1 MPFWEKL
8 RIAALPSFV
17 QNLSLDEYD
26 SSLLKQKTQKVL
38 LPTQCDK
45 RIYTYEVVAINCS
58 REGCI
63 HTQYTK
69 HSYHNHALYHAFS
82 YKSVHASAD

>member
-26 SSLLKQKTQKVL
+26 SSLLKQKNSKGIT
-38 LPTQCDK
+38 PNTM
-45 RIYTYEVVAINCS
+45 
-58 REGCI
+58 
-63 HTQYTK
+63 
-69 HSYHNHALYHAFS
+69 
-82 YKSVHASAD
+82 